1 MNRFAGTS
9 PADRRTLIE
18 AAIAAHRTRES
29 DFLTLEADPEA
40 VPEPAESD
48 GPPPWIQ
55 YRDQAA
61 ELNLDCTDAERESI
75 RAVVGDVGGVQVTA
89 QASVDDAGT
98 NLRITV
104 PGDDGR
110 VATVIERL
118 LVEGFG
124 LSSDHRLWVAA
135 I

>member
-1 MNRFAGTS
+1 MNRFAGRS
-9 PADRRTLIE
+9 PEDRRTLVE

-29 DFLTLEADPEA
+29 PFLTLEVDPEA
-40 VPEPAESD
+40 VPENDGLD

-55 YRDQAA
+55 YRDRTA

-75 RAVVGDVGGVQVTA
+75 RTVVGDVGGVRVTE
-89 QASVDDAGT
+89 QASAEDGGT
-98 NLRITV
+98 NLRIAV

-110 VATVIERL
+110 VAAVIERL

-124 LSSDHRLWVAA
+124 LPSNHRLWVAA